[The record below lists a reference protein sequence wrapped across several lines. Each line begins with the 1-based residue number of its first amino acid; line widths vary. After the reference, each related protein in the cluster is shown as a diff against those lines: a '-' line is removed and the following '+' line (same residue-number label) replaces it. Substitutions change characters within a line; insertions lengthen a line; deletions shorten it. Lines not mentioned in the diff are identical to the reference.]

1 VTGWKGVRIR
11 GLLANDPFHVP
22 GLRAGAVVDVE
33 EGSVFDD
40 LHRLPDGTQPHS
52 SRKKCSASSSVG

>member
-22 GLRAGAVVDVE
+22 GLRAGAVVDV
-33 EGSVFDD
+33 
-40 LHRLPDGTQPHS
+40 
-52 SRKKCSASSSVG
+52 